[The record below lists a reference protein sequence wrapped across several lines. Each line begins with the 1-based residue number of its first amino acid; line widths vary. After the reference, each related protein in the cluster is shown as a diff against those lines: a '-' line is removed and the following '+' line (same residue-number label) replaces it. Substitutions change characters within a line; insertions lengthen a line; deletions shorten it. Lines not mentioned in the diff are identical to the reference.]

1 MHSDCAEVHA
11 EVGGAQ
17 SLETSGPCQEWGDLI
32 LPLPPL
38 PQEFWKL
45 KKFILPKDT
54 TAVTTAKTFIMGLS
68 NFISIL

>member
-17 SLETSGPCQEWGDLI
+17 SLGTSGPCHEWGDLI
-32 LPLPPL
+32 LPLPPPPKRVL
-38 PQEFWKL
+38 EV